1 MLQARS
7 AEEAEYEE
15 ILTMTQEAFRKAAG
29 GRSTGE
35 LERNIVKAT
44 VTADPDFRK
53 GDLRIVEAE
62 GKIVSMMLII
72 RRQVRVGTGIV
83 NNAIVSPVAT
93 RVGHEKKG
101 YCSAVMRDAISYM
114 EQQEFDL
121 TTLWGH
127 PWLYTHYGYSPAMV
141 SPSVAIKPERC
152 HPTEVKDTFTIKPY
166 EETQA
171 EEVTD
176 IYHKDT
182 INQVLAEIRNPE
194 PFEWKVHSPNV
205 EFQTVIDKK
214 GRVIGYYSI
223 SQTAPSG
230 RNLLEVGVANTEA
243 CKIIFNKLLDY
254 AREKKLAELVC
265 PMSPQ
270 HPFAQFAYW
279 QNAELRITMASG
291 AGFARILNMTT
302 LFGKMKK
309 ELESRLNHSEFYNK
323 TLPLAIK
330 TEKET
335 INLLVNNGE
344 ITVSTDEE
352 KADYTVE
359 TPLSS
364 LNPLVTGYKN
374 IYELIQKKEATVNS
388 SRANRKNLKCIRLV
402 EVLFPKST
410 PYGSNLPLVWE

>member
-7 AEEAEYEE
+7 AKEVEYEE
-15 ILTMTQEAFRKAAG
+15 ILTMMQEAFRKAAG

-35 LERNIVKAT
+35 FERNIVEAT
-44 VTADPDFRK
+44 VAADPNFRK
-53 GDLRIVEAE
+53 GDLRIAEAE

-72 RRQVRVGTGIV
+72 RRQARIGRAIV

-114 EQQEFDL
+114 KQQEFDI

-141 SPSVAIKPERC
+141 GPSVAIKPERC
-152 HPTEVKDTFTIKPY
+152 HPTEVKDTFTIQPY

-171 EEVTD
+171 KEVTD
-176 IYHKDT
+176 IYHKNT
-182 INQVLAEIRNPE
+182 INQILAEIRNPE

-223 SQTAPSG
+223 SHTAPLG
-230 RNLLEVGVANTEA
+230 RNMLEIGVANTEP

-254 AREKKLAELVC
+254 AKEKKLAELIC
-265 PMSPQ
+265 PVTLQ

-279 QNAELRITMASG
+279 QNAEIRITMASG
-291 AGFARILNMTT
+291 AGMARILNMTT
-302 LFGKMKK
+302 LFGKMKE

-323 TLPLAIK
+323 TISLAIK
-330 TEKET
+330 TGKET
-335 INLLVNNGE
+335 INLLIDDGE
-344 ITVSTDEE
+344 IIFSTDEE
-352 KADYTVE
+352 KAGHIVE
-359 TPLSS
+359 APLSS
-364 LNPLVTGYKN
+364 LNPLVTGYKS
-374 IYELIQKKEATVNS
+374 IHELIERKEATINSIRVNT
-388 SRANRKNLKCIRLV
+388 KNLNGIRLV
-402 EVLFPKST
+402 DVLFPKST

>member
-7 AEEAEYEE
+7 AEEAEYKE
-15 ILTMTQEAFRKAAG
+15 IFTMTQEAFRKAAG

-35 LERNIVKAT
+35 LERNIVEAT
-44 VTADPDFRK
+44 VAADPNFRK

-72 RRQVRVGTGIV
+72 RRQVRIGKAIV

-101 YCSAVMRDAISYM
+101 YCSLVMRNAISYM
-114 EQQEFDL
+114 KEQEFDI
-121 TTLWGH
+121 TSLWGH

-152 HPTEVKDTFTIKPY
+152 HPTEVKDTFTIQPY

-171 EEVTD
+171 KAVTD
-176 IYHKDT
+176 IYHQNT
-182 INQVLAEIRNPE
+182 IKQVLAEIRNPE

-214 GRVIGYYSI
+214 GKVIGYYAI

-230 RNLLEVGVANTEA
+230 RNLLEIGVANTEA

-254 AREKKLAELVC
+254 AKEKKLAELIC
-265 PMSPQ
+265 PMSPK

-279 QNAELRITMASG
+279 QNAELRTRASG

-302 LFGKMKK
+302 LFCKMKK
-309 ELESRLNHSEFYNK
+309 ELESRLNHSEFCNK
-323 TLPLAIK
+323 TLSLAVK
-330 TEKET
+330 TGKET
-335 INLLVNNGE
+335 TTFLINDGE
-344 ITVSTDEE
+344 IIVSIEEE
-352 KADYTVE
+352 KADYTLE
-359 TPLSS
+359 APLSS
-364 LNPLVTGYKN
+364 LNPLVTGYKS
-374 IYELIQKKEATVNS
+374 IHELTDKKEVAIDS
-388 SRANRKNLKCIRLV
+388 NRTITDKPSAIRLV
-402 EVLFPKST
+402 DVLFPKGT
-410 PYGSNLPLVWE
+410 PYGGNLPLVWE

>member
-1 MLQARS
+1 MPQGRS
-7 AEEAEYEE
+7 AEEAEYKE
-15 ILTMTQEAFRKAAG
+15 ILTMTQEAFKKAAG

-44 VTADPDFRK
+44 VAADPNFRK

-72 RRQVRVGTGIV
+72 RRQVRIGRATVD
-83 NNAIVSPVAT
+83 NAIVSPVAT
-93 RVGHEKKG
+93 GVGHEKKG
-101 YCSAVMRDAISYM
+101 YCSVVMRNAINYM
-114 EQQEFDL
+114 KQQEFDI

-152 HPTEVKDTFTIKPY
+152 HPTEVKDTFTIQPY
-166 EETQA
+166 EEKQA
-171 EEVTD
+171 KAVTG
-176 IYHKDT
+176 IYHQNT

-214 GRVIGYYSI
+214 RRVIGYYSI

-230 RNLLEVGVANTEA
+230 RNLLEIGVANTEA

-254 AREKKLAELVC
+254 AKEKKLAELIC
-265 PMSPQ
+265 PVSPK

-279 QNAELRITMASG
+279 QNAELRTRASG

-302 LFGKMKK
+302 LFEKMKK
-309 ELESRLNHSEFYNK
+309 ELESRLDHSEFYNSTLSLAVK
-323 TLPLAIK
+323 TGEATTTFLIDD
-330 TEKET
+330 
-335 INLLVNNGE
+335 GE
-344 ITVSTDEE
+344 IIVSAEEE
-352 KADYTVE
+352 KADYTLE
-359 TPLSS
+359 APLSS
-364 LNPLVTGYKN
+364 LNPLVTGYKS
-374 IYELIQKKEATVNS
+374 IHKLMDQKAVRIDS
-388 SRANRKNLKCIRLV
+388 SKPMTKKLNCIRLV
-402 EVLFPKST
+402 DVLFPKGT
-410 PYGSNLPLVWE
+410 PYGGNLPLVWE

>member
-1 MLQARS
+1 MLQARF

-44 VTADPDFRK
+44 VAADPNFRK

-72 RRQVRVGTGIV
+72 RRQVRIGKAIV

-93 RVGHEKKG
+93 RVSHEKKG
-101 YCSAVMRDAISYM
+101 YCSAVMRNAISYM
-114 EQQEFDL
+114 EKEKLDI

-127 PWLYTHYGYSPAMV
+127 PWLYAHYGYSPAMV

-152 HPTEVKDTFTIKPY
+152 HPTEVKDTFKIQPY
-166 EETQA
+166 EETQTKA
-171 EEVTD
+171 VTD

-194 PFEWKVHSPNV
+194 PFEWKVHTSNV
-205 EFQTVIDKK
+205 EFQTVVDKK
-214 GRVIGYYSI
+214 GTVIGYYAS
-223 SQTAPSG
+223 SQTASSG
-230 RNLLEVGVANTEA
+230 RNLLEIGVANTEA

-254 AREKKLAELVC
+254 AKEKEMAELVC
-265 PMSPQ
+265 PMSPK

-279 QNAELRITMASG
+279 QNAELRTRASG

-302 LFGKMKK
+302 LFEKIKK

-323 TLPLAIK
+323 TLSLAVK
-330 TEKET
+330 TGKET
-335 INLLVNNGE
+335 TTFLINDGE
-344 ITVSTDEE
+344 IIVSAEEE
-352 KADYTVE
+352 KADYTLE
-359 TPLSS
+359 APLPS
-364 LNPLVTGYKN
+364 LNPLITGYKS
-374 IYELIQKKEATVNS
+374 IYELIDQKELTIS
-388 SRANRKNLKCIRLV
+388 SDRAIIKNLNCIRLV
-402 EVLFPKST
+402 DVLFPKGA
-410 PYGSNLPLVWE
+410 PYGGHLPLVWE